1 MCATAAS
8 SHSSSARRRPPIA
21 ASVNVE
27 QGQTA
32 PRRIGTILVE
42 RGLIAADELALA
54 LKEQEATG
62 RPLGEI
68 CVERFGLDRLSL
80 ADALAEQWEEMQH
93 PAAPID
99 MWAPEAQPEHGAA
112 VDEVEALSSED
123 ELRVLLE
130 EAQAARDELT
140 VKTDELATRLA
151 ALETLVVGVTAALS
165 ELRPAN
171 GGAPPKRSRS
181 SAKRQAAPAAP

>member
-1 MCATAAS
+1 MD
-8 SHSSSARRRPPIA
+8 
-21 ASVNVE
+21 VE
-27 QGQTA
+27 HGRTP

-42 RGLIAADELALA
+42 RGLISADELGLA

-62 RPLGEI
+62 RPLGEV

-93 PAAPID
+93 PAAPTD
-99 MWAPEAQPEHGAA
+99 AWAPEAEPEHDATGEDVAGA
-112 VDEVEALSSED
+112 VSVED

-130 EAQAARDELT
+130 EAQAARGELT

-151 ALETLVVGVTAALS
+151 ALETLVVGVTAALA

>member
-1 MCATAAS
+1 
-8 SHSSSARRRPPIA
+8 
-21 ASVNVE
+21 VDVE
-27 QGQTA
+27 HGQRA

-42 RGLIAADELALA
+42 RGLISADELGLA

-93 PAAPID
+93 PAAATD
-99 MWAPEAQPEHGAA
+99 VLAPEAEPEHDAA
-112 VDEVEALSSED
+112 GEDAAEALSVED

-165 ELRPAN
+165 ELQPGN
-171 GGAPPKRSRS
+171 GGQPPKRSRS
-181 SAKRQAAPAAP
+181 RARPAAAPATP